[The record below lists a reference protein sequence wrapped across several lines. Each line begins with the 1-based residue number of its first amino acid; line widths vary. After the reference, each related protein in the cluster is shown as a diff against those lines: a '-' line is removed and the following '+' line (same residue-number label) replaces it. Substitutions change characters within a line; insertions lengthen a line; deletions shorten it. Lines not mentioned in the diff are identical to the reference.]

1 MVKSTTLVDD
11 DLWKFTDGKDDAMTW
26 YAMSHDDFY
35 KQIYHRDDG
44 PAYVST
50 NGTKKWYCRGKLHRV
65 DGPAIMWGSGDI
77 MWFIHGLQY
86 SFREY
91 LTLPHIT
98 PEMKTI
104 LILTYSHRKSIIS

>member
-50 NGTKKWYCRGKLHRV
+50 NGTKNGTV
-65 DGPAIMWGSGDI
+65 EAN
-77 MWFIHGLQY
+77 FIEWMD
-86 SFREY
+86 R
-91 LTLPHIT
+91 
-98 PEMKTI
+98 
-104 LILTYSHRKSIIS
+104 R